1 MPWDGRWRVC
11 EPTDPHAG
19 SSQMAYPAV
28 MSDGPQASDNPQVT
42 VWNEVVGDTWAT
54 QADHFD
60 AMLEPFSDA
69 VLARLAVQ
77 PHERVVDIGCG
88 AGANTVQLA
97 RIADRATVLG
107 VDLSRPMLAAGRQ
120 RAATAGLAN
129 VDFAEHDV
137 EAAPF
142 GAAAFDVAFSR
153 FGVMFFGDPVKAF
166 THVRES
172 LVDGGR
178 LGFVSYQGPSANPFL
193 TVPVMAASAHL
204 RVAPPPPP
212 GAPGVFS
219 FADSERVTAI
229 LAAAGFTD
237 ITHELGPDSMTLGVA
252 DDLPTL
258 ALRVMEQNPVVAA
271 ALSVASP
278 AERSAAIDAVVAALA
293 PHADGGHVRLAAGSW
308 VVTATAG

>member
-1 MPWDGRWRVC
+1 M
-11 EPTDPHAG
+11 
-19 SSQMAYPAV
+19 
-28 MSDGPQASDNPQVT
+28 SDNPQAQ
-42 VWNEVVGDTWAT
+42 VWNDVVGHTWAT
-54 QADHFD
+54 QAEHFD
-60 AMLEPFSDA
+60 AMLEPFGEA

-88 AGANTVQLA
+88 AGVNTVQLA
-97 RIADRATVLG
+97 RLAARANVLG

-120 RAATAGLAN
+120 RADAAGLSN
-129 VDFAEHDV
+129 VRFAEHDV
-137 EAAPF
+137 EAAPY
-142 GAAAFDVAFSR
+142 GASAFDVAFSR
-153 FGVMFFGDPVKAF
+153 FGVMFFGDPVRAF

-178 LGFVSYQGPSANPFL
+178 LGFISYQGPAANPFL

-204 RVAPPPPP
+204 PVAPPPPP
-212 GAPGVFS
+212 DAPGVFS
-219 FADSERVTAI
+219 LADAERTTAI

-237 ITHELGPDSMTLGVA
+237 ITHEQGPDSMTLGVA

-271 ALSVASP
+271 ALSIASP
-278 AERSAAIDAVVAALA
+278 AERSAAVDAVVEALA
-293 PHADGGHVRLAAGSW
+293 PHADGSHVRLAAGSW